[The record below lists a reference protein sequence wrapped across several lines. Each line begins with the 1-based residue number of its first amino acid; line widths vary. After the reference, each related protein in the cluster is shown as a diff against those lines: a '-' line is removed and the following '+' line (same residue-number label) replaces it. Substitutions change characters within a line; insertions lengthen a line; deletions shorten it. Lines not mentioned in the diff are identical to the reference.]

1 MDRQRLQIFEPV
13 SGRELPRSSE
23 SYDLVVVG
31 AGMAGLCC
39 AVTAAR
45 QGLRTALV
53 HDRPVPGGNA
63 SSEVRLWVLGATAHM
78 GNNNRYSRE
87 GGLLDEILLENLYR
101 NPEGNPH
108 LFDAVLLDLCRAEEN
123 LTLLLNTPAIS
134 LETEGERIVSVQAF
148 NPQTQR
154 LHELTAPLFVDASG
168 DGLLGYLSGAP
179 CRIGAEERSEFDE
192 ARAPDQSYG
201 YLLGHSIY
209 YYVKDTGKPVRY
221 IPPEM
226 AMKDV
231 EKKIPRHKLIS
242 PTNHGCGYWWFE
254 YGGRLD
260 TVGDTEKIKWEL
272 WSIVYGVWDYVK
284 NSGKFPEARNLTL
297 EWVGTI
303 PGKRESRRFEGDYM
317 LTQQDVIQR
326 RRFQDA
332 VSYGGWSID
341 LHPADGVY
349 SPLPGSSHLHP
360 KGVYTIPYRCYYSRN
375 VENLFLAGRI
385 ISASHVAFGTTR
397 VMATCAHG
405 GQAVAMAAKQCLRR
419 KISPRQAG
427 QGAALKELQR
437 DLLRTGHHVP
447 GLVLNDEED
456 LARSADLEVS
466 SRLQLA
472 AIPEEGEAAILA
484 EPMALMFPARP
495 GPAPGITLTLG
506 AKKDTTLQARLL
518 CSERPDEFT
527 PEIELGRLEVELP
540 AGDPRPVELDFQ
552 ARADEPRYLFLALE
566 ENPDLAVACSDRR
579 ITGLTML
586 RKRGRQ
592 EGISDQGGYD
602 IDLWCPPRRPAG
614 RLWAARFDP
623 PLDVFG
629 PENLRNGLHRPTCG
643 PNAWVADLDDLPA
656 RVTLIWP
663 EPKSIGRIEL
673 LMDPDYD
680 HALENV
686 MKHQPERVIPYLIKR
701 YRILDS
707 QGRLIVEIEDNHQ
720 TRNVHLLAKPVVTD
734 RLTVEIPETNG
745 PASAALMDLRC
756 YGDAMT

>member
-13 SGRELPRSSE
+13 SKRELPRSSE

-31 AGMAGLCC
+31 GGMAGLCC

-101 NPEGNPH
+101 NPEGNPY

-154 LHELTAPLFVDASG
+154 LHELSAPLFVDASG
-168 DGLLGYLSGAP
+168 DGILGYLAGAP
-179 CRIGAEERSEFDE
+179 YRVGAEERSEFEE
-192 ARAPDQSYG
+192 ARAPQQSYG

-221 IPPEM
+221 VPPRI

-242 PTNHGCGYWWFE
+242 PTKHGCGYWWFE

-284 NSGKFPEARNLTL
+284 NSGKFPEAQNLTL

-326 RRFQDA
+326 RRFEDA

-360 KGVYTIPYRCYYSRN
+360 KGVYTIPYRCYYSRT

-405 GQAVAMAAKQCLRR
+405 GQAVAMAAKQCIRHRIL
-419 KISPRQAG
+419 PAEAG
-427 QGAALKELQR
+427 KAPVLAKLQR
-437 DLLRTGHHVP
+437 DLLRTGHHIP
-447 GLVLNDEED
+447 GHRLQDADD
-456 LARSADLEVS
+456 LARSAVVEVS
-466 SRLQLA
+466 SQLKLS
-472 AIPEEGEAAILA
+472 AIPDNGEATTLSK
-484 EPMALMFPARP
+484 PTALMFPA
-495 GPAPGITLTLG
+495 GAGTAPRVTLTVATKSDTKLR
-506 AKKDTTLQARLL
+506 AKLL
-518 CSERPDEFT
+518 AAERPDEFT
-527 PEIELGRLEVELP
+527 PEIELGQASVYLP
-540 AGDPRPVELDFQ
+540 AGGPRPVELDFQ
-552 ARADEPRYLFLALE
+552 AQVDQPRYLFLVLE
-566 ENPDLAVACSDRR
+566 ENPGVAVSCASSR
-579 ITGLTML
+579 ITGMTML
-586 RKRGRQ
+586 QRRMRQ
-592 EGISDQGGYD
+592 EGFADQGGQD

-614 RLWAARFDP
+614 PLWAAQFDP
-623 PLDVFG
+623 PLDAFG

-656 RVTLIWP
+656 RVTLTWP
-663 EPKSIGRIEL
+663 EPRTIGRIEL

-686 MKHQPERVIPYLIKR
+686 LKHQPERVIPYLVKR
-701 YRILDS
+701 YRILDA
-707 QGRLIVEIEDNHQ
+707 QGRLLAETDENHQ
-720 TRNVHLLAKPVVTD
+720 TLTVHLLAEPARTD
-734 RLTVEIPETNG
+734 ALCVEILEVNG
-745 PASAALMDLRC
+745 PAPAALMDVRC
-756 YGDAMT
+756 YGPTAP